1 MAKRYIN
8 PLTDYGFKKIFGDN
22 EVMRE
27 FLNDVISP
35 TTPIDSVEFLDKEM
49 QAACASER
57 GVIYDLRCT
66 TQDGREF
73 IVEMQKC
80 GQRFFYD
87 RMLYYMSRSISEQ
100 GERGKRTAWS
110 DDSAGDAA
118 RWDFRLHPV
127 YGVFILDFHLEGLE
141 PRPFRAMSIRVDDT
155 GERVSDKLAMFTLE
169 LPDFNKMDETDC
181 NKKTDYWSYM
191 MTHLEHNEGRIP
203 FEDIMPIFGKVATM
217 AELSKMS
224 SDERRRYEDS
234 EDLYLSNLAAW
245 DYNYEKG
252 IDKGW
257 NEGLAKGKAEEKVE
271 IAKALKKQGLPVE
284 MISACTGL
292 PVEEVVK
299 LMTN

>member
-1 MAKRYIN
+1 
-8 PLTDYGFKKIFGDN
+8 
-22 EVMRE
+22 
-27 FLNDVISP
+27 
-35 TTPIDSVEFLDKEM
+35 
-49 QAACASER
+49 
-57 GVIYDLRCT
+57 
-66 TQDGREF
+66 
-73 IVEMQKC
+73 
-80 GQRFFYD
+80 
-87 RMLYYMSRSISEQ
+87 
-100 GERGKRTAWS
+100 
-110 DDSAGDAA
+110 
-118 RWDFRLHPV
+118 
-127 YGVFILDFHLEGLE
+127 
-141 PRPFRAMSIRVDDT
+141 
-155 GERVSDKLAMFTLE
+155 
-169 LPDFNKMDETDC
+169 
-181 NKKTDYWSYM
+181 

-203 FEDIMPIFGKVATM
+203 FEDVMPIFGKVATM

-257 NEGLAKGKAEEKVE
+257 NEGLAEGEARGLAKGKAEEKVE

>member
-1 MAKRYIN
+1 
-8 PLTDYGFKKIFGDN
+8 
-22 EVMRE
+22 
-27 FLNDVISP
+27 
-35 TTPIDSVEFLDKEM
+35 
-49 QAACASER
+49 
-57 GVIYDLRCT
+57 
-66 TQDGREF
+66 
-73 IVEMQKC
+73 
-80 GQRFFYD
+80 
-87 RMLYYMSRSISEQ
+87 
-100 GERGKRTAWS
+100 
-110 DDSAGDAA
+110 
-118 RWDFRLHPV
+118 
-127 YGVFILDFHLEGLE
+127 
-141 PRPFRAMSIRVDDT
+141 
-155 GERVSDKLAMFTLE
+155 
-169 LPDFNKMDETDC
+169 
-181 NKKTDYWSYM
+181 

-257 NEGLAKGKAEEKVE
+257 IEGKAEGLAEGLAEGEARGLAKGEARGLAKGEARGLAKGEARGLAKGKAEGEAKKAVE
-271 IAKALKKQGLPVE
+271 IARALKKQGLPVE

>member
-1 MAKRYIN
+1 
-8 PLTDYGFKKIFGDN
+8 
-22 EVMRE
+22 
-27 FLNDVISP
+27 
-35 TTPIDSVEFLDKEM
+35 
-49 QAACASER
+49 
-57 GVIYDLRCT
+57 
-66 TQDGREF
+66 
-73 IVEMQKC
+73 
-80 GQRFFYD
+80 
-87 RMLYYMSRSISEQ
+87 
-100 GERGKRTAWS
+100 
-110 DDSAGDAA
+110 
-118 RWDFRLHPV
+118 
-127 YGVFILDFHLEGLE
+127 
-141 PRPFRAMSIRVDDT
+141 
-155 GERVSDKLAMFTLE
+155 
-169 LPDFNKMDETDC
+169 
-181 NKKTDYWSYM
+181 

-257 NEGLAKGKAEEKVE
+257 NEGLAEGEARGLAKGEARGLAEGEARGLAKGKAEEKVE
-271 IAKALKKQGLPVE
+271 IAKALKKQGLPIE

>member
-1 MAKRYIN
+1 
-8 PLTDYGFKKIFGDN
+8 
-22 EVMRE
+22 
-27 FLNDVISP
+27 
-35 TTPIDSVEFLDKEM
+35 
-49 QAACASER
+49 
-57 GVIYDLRCT
+57 
-66 TQDGREF
+66 
-73 IVEMQKC
+73 
-80 GQRFFYD
+80 
-87 RMLYYMSRSISEQ
+87 
-100 GERGKRTAWS
+100 
-110 DDSAGDAA
+110 
-118 RWDFRLHPV
+118 
-127 YGVFILDFHLEGLE
+127 
-141 PRPFRAMSIRVDDT
+141 
-155 GERVSDKLAMFTLE
+155 
-169 LPDFNKMDETDC
+169 
-181 NKKTDYWSYM
+181 

-257 NEGLAKGKAEEKVE
+257 IEGKAEGLAEGLAEGEARGLAKGEARGLAKGKAEGEAKKAVE
-271 IAKALKKQGLPVE
+271 IARALKKQGLPVE